1 MFFSLFIG
9 SVVLKFVNQFHFT
22 FGLKGRQQKRAAAI
36 VIEKTEWVEKY
47 TELEAIA
54 IIVRLSALSVLN
66 CETKERQGKGTVG
79 QFIFW

>member
-36 VIEKTEWVEKY
+36 VIEKTEWVES
-47 TELEAIA
+47 
-54 IIVRLSALSVLN
+54 IINWRLLLLLSGFQLYLY
-66 CETKERQGKGTVG
+66 
-79 QFIFW
+79 